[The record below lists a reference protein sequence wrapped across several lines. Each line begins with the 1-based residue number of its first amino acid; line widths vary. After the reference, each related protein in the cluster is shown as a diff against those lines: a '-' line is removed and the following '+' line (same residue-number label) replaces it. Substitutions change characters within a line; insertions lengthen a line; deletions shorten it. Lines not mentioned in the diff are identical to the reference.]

1 MESQITEFFPNYSFS
16 LTQTFPSTHLLARS
30 SLKHCLI
37 SLLNYFLIGVC
48 VREKGEKK
56 EKERVLLER
65 FPQQEKKYHVL
76 AKRFVVW
83 GVPVVA
89 QWVKNPA
96 GEFPS
101 WHSGNESD

>member
-1 MESQITEFFPNYSFS
+1 M
-16 LTQTFPSTHLLARS
+16 R
-30 SLKHCLI
+30 
-37 SLLNYFLIGVC
+37 
-48 VREKGEKK
+48 
-56 EKERVLLER
+56 EKERGEER
-65 FPQQEKKYHVL
+65 EGESTFGEISTARKKYHVL